1 MSTTLEDAAKGVAAG
16 AILGPIGMAAGGVLG
31 ALTDLLPSLAT
42 TLFGAKGGA
51 VASAAVQI
59 AATATGK
66 ATPSAAD
73 VAALP
78 PDQAAALRLQLAQ
91 LAAQTEQADKADQL
105 ETLKATLGDVQSA
118 RAQTMAL
125 AQAKSSIAWGAPI
138 VSVIVILGFFFTL
151 YVTMTKPLPA
161 GAETIINMLTGV
173 LAAGFGS
180 VIAYWIG
187 SSAGSAMKTEH
198 LANSVP
204 ASMVTATK
212 K

>member
-1 MSTTLEDAAKGVAAG
+1 MSEALEDAAKGVAAG
-16 AILGPIGMAAGGVLG
+16 AVLGPIGMAAGGVIG

-42 TLFGAKGGA
+42 SLFGAKGGA

-59 AATATGK
+59 AAAATGK
-66 ATPSAAD
+66 AAPTAAD

-78 PDQAAALRLQLAQ
+78 PDQAAALRLSLAQ
-91 LAAQTEQADKADQL
+91 LAAQTQAEQDANNLDM
-105 ETLKATLGDVQSA
+105 LKASLGDIQSA

-187 SSAGSAMKTEH
+187 SSAGSAIKTEH
-198 LANSVP
+198 LAASVP
-204 ASMVTATK
+204 TSMITATK

>member
-1 MSTTLEDAAKGVAAG
+1 MSEALEDAAKGVAAG
-16 AILGPIGMAAGGVLG
+16 AVLGPIGMAAGGVIG

-42 TLFGAKGGA
+42 SLFGTKGGA

-59 AATATGK
+59 AAAATGK
-66 ATPSAAD
+66 ALPTAAD

-78 PDQAAALRLQLAQ
+78 PDQAAALRLSLAQ
-91 LAAQTEQADKADQL
+91 LAAQTEAASQADQL
-105 ETLKATLGDVQSA
+105 ETLKASLGDIQSA

-151 YVTMTKPLPA
+151 YMVMTKTLPA
-161 GAETIINMLTGV
+161 NAETILNMLVGV
-173 LAAGFGS
+173 LAAGFAS

-187 SSAGSAMKTEH
+187 SSAGSAVKTEH
-198 LANSVP
+198 LAASVP
-204 ASMVTATK
+204 ASMVTVAK